1 MPKPKKD
8 LATVSKKV
16 RKYRKE
22 KGLSQDRLAKKADLA
37 FHTIV
42 KLEAGDTSN
51 PTVDTVKKIADA
63 LEVTTDD
70 LLNE

>member
-1 MPKPKKD
+1 MNKLKKE
-8 LATVSKKV
+8 LPIVCRKI

-22 KGLSQDRLAKKADLA
+22 RGFSQEKLARTADLS

-42 KLEAGDTSN
+42 KLENGDTSN

-63 LEVTTDD
+63 LEVSTDD